1 MKAAIR
7 SKYGK
12 PEVLNIETVP
22 TPTPGDVEI
31 LIRVKAFT
39 VNRTDCANV
48 SGSPLIIRLFTGLFK
63 PKSPVPG
70 TDFAGVV
77 EAVGK
82 GVSRF
87 KPGDRVWGF
96 DDLGLASQAEYLCIA
111 ETKAIETIPEGIS
124 FSQAAASAEG
134 AHYAINFINKVDIQP
149 THKVLVNGA
158 SGAIGSAMVQL
169 LKARGVYVTAVSSPE
184 SLSQIQ
190 ATGVD
195 KLMDYTKTD
204 FTQDPE
210 RYHFVFDAVGKST
223 FTRCKHLLL
232 PGGVYCSSELGPGW
246 QNPFLAL
253 ITPWFGGKKVIFP
266 IPSRIDESLKLVR
279 ALLEKGQFKP
289 LIDRVY
295 PLEQIREAYAYTASG
310 QKQGNLVVEL

>member
-22 TPTPGDVEI
+22 TPTPGDLEI

-82 GVSRF
+82 GVGRF

-111 ETKAIETIPEGIS
+111 ETKAIETILPP
-124 FSQAAASAEG
+124 AP
-134 AHYAINFINKVDIQP
+134 KV
-149 THKVLVNGA
+149 
-158 SGAIGSAMVQL
+158 
-169 LKARGVYVTAVSSPE
+169 
-184 SLSQIQ
+184 
-190 ATGVD
+190 
-195 KLMDYTKTD
+195 
-204 FTQDPE
+204 
-210 RYHFVFDAVGKST
+210 
-223 FTRCKHLLL
+223 
-232 PGGVYCSSELGPGW
+232 
-246 QNPFLAL
+246 
-253 ITPWFGGKKVIFP
+253 
-266 IPSRIDESLKLVR
+266 RIM
-279 ALLEKGQFKP
+279 P
-289 LIDRVY
+289 LI
-295 PLEQIREAYAYTASG
+295 LSI
-310 QKQGNLVVEL
+310 K

>member
-1 MKAAIR
+1 MKAAVR
-7 SKYGK
+7 FKYDE
-12 PEVLNIETVP
+12 PLHIETIP
-22 TPTPGDVEI
+22 TPTPGDHEI
-31 LIRVKAFT
+31 LVRVKAFT
-39 VNRTDCANV
+39 VNRTDCAILN
-48 SGSPLIIRLFTGLFK
+48 GRPLIIRLFTGLFK

-96 DDLGLASQAEYLCIA
+96 DDTGLASQAEYLCIP

-124 FSQAAASAEG
+124 FAQAAASAEG
-134 AHYAINFINKVDIQP
+134 AHYAVNFINKVDIQP
-149 THKVLVNGA
+149 THRVLVNGA

-169 LKARGVYVTAVSSPE
+169 LKARGVYVTAVSSPS
-184 SLSQIQ
+184 SLPHVQ
-190 ATGVD
+190 AMGVD
-195 KLMDYTKTD
+195 KLLDYTQSD

-210 RYHFVFDAVGKST
+210 RYEFVFDAVGKST
-223 FTRCKHLLL
+223 FARCKPLLL

-246 QNPFLAL
+246 QNPLLAL
-253 ITPWFGGKKVIFP
+253 ITPWLGGKKVIFP

-279 ALLEKGQFKP
+279 SLLEKGQFKP

-295 PLEQIREAYAYTASG
+295 PLEQIREAYAYAASG
-310 QKQGNLVVEL
+310 KKQGNLVVEL